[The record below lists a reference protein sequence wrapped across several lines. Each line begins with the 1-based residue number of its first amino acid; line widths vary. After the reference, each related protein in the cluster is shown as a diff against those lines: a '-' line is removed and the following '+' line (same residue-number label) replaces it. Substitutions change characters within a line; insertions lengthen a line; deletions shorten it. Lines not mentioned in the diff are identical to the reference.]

1 VSSKRGRDEEAGMR
15 ALVAVDGSVNAAVV
29 MHAVAPWLRAS
40 GSTAEVLTVLDESEI
55 RATREPEAMG
65 LAPSGIWPG
74 SALPSPDGSA
84 AISEERRQALEQ
96 IQLAVS
102 EQLRDLVSEHLVGID
117 CDVRVLVARH
127 APNAII
133 AEARRTK
140 ADTIAMGTRGRG
152 SLTSLVLGGSAH
164 QVVMAA
170 PVPVFLVRA

>member
-1 VSSKRGRDEEAGMR
+1 MR

-55 RATREPEAMG
+55 RATREPEALG
-65 LAPSGIWPG
+65 LAPSGIWAG
-74 SALPSPDGSA
+74 SALPSLDGST
-84 AISEERRQALEQ
+84 AISGERGQPIERV
-96 IQLAVS
+96 QLAVL
-102 EQLRDLVSEHLVGID
+102 EQLRALVAEHLIDID
-117 CDVRVLVARH
+117 CDVQVLVARH

-152 SLTSLVLGGSAH
+152 SLTSPVLGGSAH